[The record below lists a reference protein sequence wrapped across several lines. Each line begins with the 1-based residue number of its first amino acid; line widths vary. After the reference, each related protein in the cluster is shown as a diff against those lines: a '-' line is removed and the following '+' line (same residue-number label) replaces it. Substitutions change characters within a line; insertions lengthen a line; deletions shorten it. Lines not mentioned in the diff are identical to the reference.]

1 MATYTL
7 ETIFFLIIFQ
17 SVLIVVPAPSG
28 LITIGDMILTGEQYL
43 ELYVAGTDAS
53 DGDGA
58 GDAGDGDGVQAIEQ
72 SDYNLIAFSPGII
85 DGEYR
90 WPNNQVSFR
99 FENVDNY
106 VKNLVEQTLEH
117 LKKKL
122 DGCIDFQE
130 QLTSKPQ
137 DNTVNIKTARNSYS
151 TLGYLPSPNKMRM
164 GLAKMC
170 NASDIEHQILHT
182 LGIQHTQSRSDRDDH
197 VDIIWNNIV
206 EGSEYNFLKGNNTEW
221 SNFDLPYDYKSVMHY
236 GSFAFSKNRQMTIK
250 TKDPQMQDVIG
261 TAKGV
266 SEQDIQLI
274 KKMYNCKI

>member
-28 LITIGDMILTGEQYL
+28 LITIGDMILTGEQYQ

-58 GDAGDGDGVQAIEQ
+58 GDAGDGDVVQAIEKT
-72 SDYNLIAFSPGII
+72 DYNLLAFSPGII
-85 DGEYR
+85 DREYQ
-90 WPNNQVSFR
+90 WPNNQVSYR
-99 FENVDNY
+99 FENVDDS
-106 VKNLVEQTLEH
+106 VKTLFEKTLEQ

-122 DGCIDFQE
+122 DGCIDFKE

-137 DNTVNIKTARNSYS
+137 DNKINIKQARTSYS
-151 TLGYLPSPNKMRM
+151 TLGYLPSPEKMRM
-164 GLAKMC
+164 GLAKEC

-182 LGIQHTQSRSDRDDH
+182 LGIQHTHSRSDRDDH